1 LGSGAFPEGKAM
13 RFTHT
18 KFKLL
23 AMLLLGLPASMQA
36 ETTDVPTTAAF
47 DDAAFVDAAIPDEV
61 LDGQRGMA
69 LITNTNDLDGDVYAN
84 SASDLV
90 TGYNLVS
97 DGSLVNNSGFN
108 TVIQNSGNNVL
119 IQNAVILNIQMQ

>member
-1 LGSGAFPEGKAM
+1 MLKFLPILILALPPQLGWAESGPDISGDGGAF
-13 RFTHT
+13 
-18 KFKLL
+18 
-23 AMLLLGLPASMQA
+23 
-36 ETTDVPTTAAF
+36 
-47 DDAAFVDAAIPDEV
+47 DAAVSDDQLA
-61 LDGQRGMA
+61 GQRGKA
-69 LITNTNDLDGDVYAN
+69 LIPTNTNNLDGAVYDN

-97 DGSLVNNSGFN
+97 DGSLTNNAGMN

>member
-1 LGSGAFPEGKAM
+1 M
-13 RFTHT
+13 RFTHL
-18 KFKLL
+18 KFKVL
-23 AMLLLGLPASMQA
+23 AMLLLGLSASVQA
-36 ETTDVPTTAAF
+36 ETTDGPVMATFFDDF
-47 DDAAFVDAAIPDEV
+47 DDAAFDGAAIPDDM

-69 LITNTNDLDGDVYAN
+69 LITNTNDLDGAVHNN

-90 TGYNLVS
+90 TGYNMVS

-119 IQNAVILNIQMQ
+119 VQNAVILNIQMQ

>member
-1 LGSGAFPEGKAM
+1 MNDFLALLKPVSFLACALAVQLALAAPDETIPGNDAF
-13 RFTHT
+13 
-18 KFKLL
+18 
-23 AMLLLGLPASMQA
+23 
-36 ETTDVPTTAAF
+36 
-47 DDAAFVDAAIPDEV
+47 DAAIADDM

-69 LITNTNDLDGDVYAN
+69 LITNTNDLDGAVYAN
-84 SASDLV
+84 SANDLV

-97 DGSLVNNSGFN
+97 DGSLINNSGFN

>member
-1 LGSGAFPEGKAM
+1 M
-13 RFTHT
+13 RLTHT
-18 KFKLL
+18 KFKVL
-23 AMLLLGLPASMQA
+23 AILLLGLSASVQA
-36 ETTDVPTTAAF
+36 EMTDGPVMATF
-47 DDAAFVDAAIPDEV
+47 DDAAFDGAAISDDM

-69 LITNTNDLDGDVYAN
+69 LITNTNDLDGAVHNN

>member
-1 LGSGAFPEGKAM
+1 MSDFFAILKPFSF
-13 RFTHT
+13 
-18 KFKLL
+18 L
-23 AMLLLGLPASMQA
+23 
-36 ETTDVPTTAAF
+36 
-47 DDAAFVDAAIPDEV
+47 AFVLSAQLALAEPGEAIPGSNDVFDAAIPDDM

-69 LITNTNDLDGDVYAN
+69 LITNTNDLDGAVYDN

>member
-1 LGSGAFPEGKAM
+1 MMKRSS
-13 RFTHT
+13 
-18 KFKLL
+18 
-23 AMLLLGLPASMQA
+23 AMLKFLPILILALPLHASWA
-36 ETTDVPTTAAF
+36 ESGPDISGDGDTF
-47 DDAAFVDAAIPDEV
+47 DAAVSDDQLA
-61 LDGQRGMA
+61 GQRGKA
-69 LITNTNDLDGDVYAN
+69 LIPTNTNNLDGAVYDN

-97 DGSLVNNSGFN
+97 DGSLTNNAGLN

>member
-1 LGSGAFPEGKAM
+1 M
-13 RFTHT
+13 RLSHT
-18 KFKLL
+18 KFRVL
-23 AMLLLGLPASMQA
+23 AMLLFGLSASVQA
-36 ETTDVPTTAAF
+36 ETADLPMTGDFYGALFENAPF
-47 DDAAFVDAAIPDEV
+47 DDAALSDDA

-69 LITNTNDLDGDVYAN
+69 LVTNTNDLDGGVYDN

-119 IQNAVILNIQMQ
+119 IQNALILNIQMQ

>member
-1 LGSGAFPEGKAM
+1 M

-18 KFKLL
+18 KFKVL

-36 ETTDVPTTAAF
+36 ETTDVPMTASF
-47 DDAAFVDAAIPDEV
+47 DDAAFVDAAISDEV

-69 LITNTNDLDGDVYAN
+69 LVTNTNDLDGKVYAN

>member
-1 LGSGAFPEGKAM
+1 M
-13 RFTHT
+13 RFTRA

-23 AMLLLGLPASMQA
+23 AMLLLGLSASVQA
-36 ETTDVPTTAAF
+36 ETSNEPVTAIFGGAF
-47 DDAAFVDAAIPDEV
+47 DDAAFDGAAISDDM

-69 LITNTNDLDGDVYAN
+69 LITNTNDLDGAVHNN
-84 SASDLV
+84 SASELV

>member
-1 LGSGAFPEGKAM
+1 M
-13 RFTHT
+13 RLTHT
-18 KFKLL
+18 TFRAL
-23 AMLLLGLPASMQA
+23 AMLLLGLSASVQA
-36 ETTDVPTTAAF
+36 ETTDLPMTGDFDGALFENAPFEAAALS
-47 DDAAFVDAAIPDEV
+47 DDA

-69 LITNTNDLDGDVYAN
+69 LVTNTNDLDGAVYDN

>member
-1 LGSGAFPEGKAM
+1 M
-13 RFTHT
+13 RLTHMN
-18 KFKLL
+18 FRVL
-23 AMLLLGLPASMQA
+23 AMLLLGLSASVQA
-36 ETTDVPTTAAF
+36 ETTDVPMTAIL
-47 DDAAFVDAAIPDEV
+47 DDAAISDDMLE
-61 LDGQRGMA
+61 GQRGMA
-69 LITNTNDLDGDVYAN
+69 LIANTNDLDGAVHDN

>member
-1 LGSGAFPEGKAM
+1 MNDFPALLKPLSFLACSFLACALTVQLVWAAPDETISGN
-13 RFTHT
+13 
-18 KFKLL
+18 
-23 AMLLLGLPASMQA
+23 
-36 ETTDVPTTAAF
+36 DVF
-47 DDAAFVDAAIPDEV
+47 DAAISDDM

-69 LITNTNDLDGDVYAN
+69 LITNTNDLDGAVHNN
-84 SASDLV
+84 SASELV

-97 DGSLVNNSGFN
+97 DGSLINNSGFN